1 MHGFPRAHA
10 GMRIGLLGG
19 SFDPAHAGHAHVAR
33 TGLSRLK
40 LDAVW
45 WLVSPQNPLKPKSS
59 PLADRMVSA
68 RKVARGRRMVVSDLE
83 TRLGTAYTID
93 TLRALKQ
100 RYHGVH
106 FVWLMGGDNLSGF
119 ERWRGWDDIAR
130 TVPVCVVSRPGGRA
144 GVRMGKLAMRFSAG
158 RMREEQAL
166 LLPVTAAP
174 AWAYLS
180 ARWNPE
186 SSTRLRRAGLGLSS
200 DGSAEAEAS

>member
-1 MHGFPRAHA
+1 MHGSPRAHA

-33 TGLSRLK
+33 TGLARLD

-45 WLVSPQNPLKPKSS
+45 WLVSPQNPLKAQSS
-59 PLADRMVSA
+59 PLPARMASA
-68 RKVARGRRMVVSDLE
+68 RQVARGRRMVVTDLE
-83 TRLGTAYTID
+83 TKLGTAYTID
-93 TLRALKQ
+93 TITALKK

-106 FVWLMGGDNLSGF
+106 FVWLMGGDNLTGF
-119 ERWRGWDDIAR
+119 QRWRGWDDIAR
-130 TVPVCVVSRPGGRA
+130 AVPICVVSRPGGRS
-144 GVRMGKLAMRFSAG
+144 GVRMGKLAMRFAIG

-174 AWAYLS
+174 AWAYIS

-186 SSTRLRRAGLGLSS
+186 SSTRLRREGKGLVSHQVGT
-200 DGSAEAEAS
+200 EPET